1 MKKSTVY
8 IIFVLMMVLLGA
20 ATLIANQVR
29 EREKPFDIGDYSAAD
44 PAAAMD
50 AYRAS
55 GSDEDLVYL
64 LKILCYRYKIEGD
77 ETVLPDI
84 RSYGQELL
92 DRAKSQAVDL
102 EKMDKDQDGTVLQ
115 ILNVIRSTGA
125 K

>member
-8 IIFVLMMVLLGA
+8 LIFILMMVLLAGV
-20 ATLIANQVR
+20 TLIANQIR
-29 EREKPFDIGDYSAAD
+29 EREKPFDIGDFSAAD
-44 PAAAMD
+44 PAAALE
-50 AYRAS
+50 AYQSS
-55 GSDEDLVYL
+55 GSDDDLVYL

-84 RSYGQELL
+84 RTRGQELL
-92 DRAKSQAVDL
+92 ERAKSQTVDL
-102 EKMDKDQDGTVLQ
+102 EKMDMDQNGAILQ